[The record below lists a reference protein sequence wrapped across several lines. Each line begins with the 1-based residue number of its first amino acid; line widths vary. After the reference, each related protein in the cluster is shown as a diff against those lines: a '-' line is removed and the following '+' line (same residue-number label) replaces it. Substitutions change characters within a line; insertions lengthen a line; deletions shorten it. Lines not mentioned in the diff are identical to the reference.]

1 MHFGDENIKKVTN
14 LIQGNKLDE
23 ALFYVEEFIKKD
35 LVDPN
40 LYNIKGAILSRKGK
54 KDEAIQLLNK
64 SLSINR
70 EFIPAYKN
78 LIQIYIEKKIFEK
91 VIENYEHLIN
101 YEKNNPKNYNDLAI
115 YYDLT
120 GNKDKAIENIKK
132 AIKLDNN
139 SDQYHYNLATIIFS
153 ADNKSTY
160 KETRDSF
167 KACLKIN
174 KKHALAN
181 YGIGMVLLNEGNFE
195 EAKNYL
201 IEASLNKE
209 KFHHAYYNL
218 GNCLTA
224 LGDHEA
230 ALKAY
235 KDSISANP
243 LFAAG
248 YNSIGNTYMQIDRPK
263 KAKEFYHKQIDL
275 IDTLDDDFLK
285 AQAYYNLGL
294 SYHKTKDLNEAEKNY
309 KKSLEYR
316 PKFADAQKQLAAIN
330 LSNELNEDKKIG
342 DNFLPIEDLVDHTL
356 DEGSIIEE
364 IKKMINSKEYHKAEK
379 ECLKMIKLDKLNAK
393 YHTILSYA
401 LYGQHKID
409 EALNSIDKSISLDP
423 KIIKNYSHKG
433 MMLYKKNNFN
443 EAIEV
448 FEHSLQKNNNNA
460 KVLTQIGLC
469 YKRLGKKD
477 LAEQYFKKALTV
489 DPKYKNAQSAISGL
503 VNRSLD
509 NSKKSIEESHKSL
522 KLFSEADALEKNIIK
537 ISRLKHDVE
546 QAEFLIQN
554 NFEAKPI
561 LDFASKGRYILNKTQ
576 NKKNT
581 ISLKNQDIQK
591 EFINYWSLPIIY
603 NTKEI
608 TNYLS
613 PDTNWNDI
621 QNEYLNSNPE
631 FVVIDGM
638 LSDECL
644 IELRKFCLY
653 SKVFLREYE
662 NNYLG
667 AFGNTGFIS
676 NIHLGIAKDLKN
688 KLPKIFG
695 DYDLTHMWA
704 FKYDSKL
711 GSGINVHAD
720 FAKVNLNF
728 WITPDDYN
736 LNPNSGGLKV
746 YTTPPPSNWT
756 FEKYNSDQ
764 KEIYKYLESKNADYK
779 SAHYRFNRAVLFNS
793 SLFHETE
800 EIDFK
805 NEYVG
810 RRINVTYLFGHK

>member
-1 MHFGDENIKKVTN
+1 LHFDDKNIKKVSK
-14 LIQGNKLDE
+14 LVQSNKLDE
-23 ALFYVEEFIKKD
+23 ALFYLEDFIKKD
-35 LVDPN
+35 IVDPN
-40 LYNIKGAILSRKGK
+40 IYNIKGAILSRKGR
-54 KDEAIQLLNK
+54 KDEAIQSLNK
-64 SLSINR
+64 SLSINK

-78 LIQIYIEKKIFEK
+78 LIQIYIETKAFEQ
-91 VIENYEHLIN
+91 VIENYENLIN

-120 GNKDKAIENIKK
+120 GKKVKAVESIKK

-160 KETRDSF
+160 KEARDSF
-167 KACLKIN
+167 KNCLKIN

-181 YGIGMVLLNEGNFE
+181 YGIGMVLLNEKKYD
-195 EAKNYL
+195 EAKKYL

-209 KFHHAYYNL
+209 KFHNAYYNL
-218 GNCLTA
+218 GNCLIA
-224 LGDHEA
+224 LGEHES

-235 KDSISANP
+235 KDCISANP
-243 LFAAG
+243 LYAPG
-248 YNSIGNTYMQIDRPK
+248 YNSIGNTYMQIEKPK
-263 KAKEFYHKQIDL
+263 KAQEFYHKQIEL
-275 IDTLDDDFLK
+275 IDTLDDSFLK
-285 AQAYYNLGL
+285 AQAYYNFGL
-294 SYHKTKDLNEAEKNY
+294 SYHKTKDLTEAEKNY

-316 PKFADAQKQLAAIN
+316 PRFADAQSQLAAIN
-330 LSNELNEDKKIG
+330 LSNELNEDKKM
-342 DNFLPIEDLVDHTL
+342 DDDFLPIEELVDHTL
-356 DEGSIIEE
+356 DEGSIIEK

-379 ECLKMIKLDKLNAK
+379 ECLKMIKLDELNAK
-393 YHTILSYA
+393 YHAILSYA

-409 EALNSIDKSISLDP
+409 EALDSIDKSISLEP
-423 KIIKNYSHKG
+423 KILKNYSHKG
-433 MMLYKKNNFN
+433 MMLYKKNKFN

-448 FEHSLQKNNNNA
+448 LEHSLKINNNNA
-460 KVLTQIGLC
+460 KVLTQIGLS

-503 VNRSLD
+503 INRSLD
-509 NSKKSIEESHKSL
+509 NRKKSIEESHKSL
-522 KLFSEADALEKNIIK
+522 TLFSEADALEKDVIK

-554 NFEAKPI
+554 NFEAEPI
-561 LDFASKGRYILNKTQ
+561 IDFASKGRYILNKTE
-576 NKKNT
+576 NENNT
-581 ISLKNQDIQK
+581 ISLKNQDIKK
-591 EFINYWSLPIIY
+591 EFMNYWSLPIIY

-608 TNYLS
+608 SDYLN
-613 PDTNWNDI
+613 PATNWNDI
-621 QNEYLNSNPE
+621 QNQYLSSNPE

-638 LSDECL
+638 LSNECL

-695 DYDLTHMWA
+695 EYDLTHMWA

-764 KEIYKYLESKNADYK
+764 EEIYKYLKSENAGHK